1 MSDPA
6 GDALPI
12 DAVLDDLA
20 AALGRGHAVLAAPP
34 GSGKTTRVPLA
45 LREAPWLAGRKI
57 LMLEP
62 RRPAARLAALRMAS
76 LLGEP
81 PGASVGYQM
90 RFERCLGP
98 DTRIQVL
105 TEGILT
111 RRLQRDPALE
121 DVGLL
126 IFDEFH
132 ERTLTADLGLT
143 LALDTVAALRPDLR
157 LLIMSATLDTP
168 AIAARLGGAPVIRA
182 GGRAHPIAIHYA
194 ERPPGRDL
202 AATVADG
209 VRRALA
215 EQGGDLLVFL
225 PGAREIEQ
233 VRGLLEARAAPDLEL
248 LPLHGG
254 LTTAEQDRALR
265 PDGARRRRVVL
276 ATDIAETSVTIE
288 GVTTVVD
295 CGLTRKPRFD
305 PGSGL
310 ARLVTE
316 PIALASATQRAGRA
330 GRLGPGTAYRLW
342 TRAQEVGRPEH
353 RPAEILQADLAPLAL
368 ELALWG
374 VRDPSDL
381 QWLDPPPAPA
391 WAQAVALLRDLGA
404 LDATGRLTR
413 LGRRLAELPVHP
425 RLARLLAAAPP
436 AGRPLACDLAALLS
450 DRDPWLAVPGEAT
463 PADLGLR
470 LQALT
475 AWRERRPTHGLDRRR
490 LAAAARL
497 SRELAGRLADAGSA
511 EAPLADPIDA
521 GALLAL
527 AYPDRIAQ
535 QRGADAARYRLAAGP
550 GVRLSPDDPLAR
562 HRYLVV
568 ADLDAAGQDG
578 RIRLALPI
586 AEAELQT
593 RLAERLETTETLRW
607 DREREAVAARHE
619 TRLGTLVLAA
629 RPQPI
634 GDPTAAAA
642 LLLEQV
648 AARVDEA
655 LAWGERARQLQARV
669 ALLRRLEPEAG
680 WPDLD
685 DAALRTTVADW
696 LGPWLVGRHRLADVR
711 GLDLAEVLTARLA
724 WPQRQRLDQEVPEWL
739 TTPAGTRRRLDYGAG
754 DVPVLAVPLQ
764 ELFGA
769 AATPTVAGGRVAVML
784 HLLSP
789 ARRPVQVTRDLAGF
803 WARGYPEVR
812 KELRGRYPKH
822 HWPEDPTAAA
832 PLAGGLKRRR

>member
-1 MSDPA
+1 MSDA
-6 GDALPI
+6 NGDPLPI
-12 DAVLDDLA
+12 DAVLDALREALA
-20 AALGRGHAVLAAPP
+20 QGHAVLTAPP

-45 LREAPWLAGRKI
+45 LRDSPWLAGRKI

-76 LLGEP
+76 LLGES

-98 DTRIQVL
+98 ATRIQVL

-132 ERTLTADLGLT
+132 ERTLSADLGLA

-157 LLIMSATLDTP
+157 LLIMSATLD
-168 AIAARLGGAPVIRA
+168 AAAVSAHLGGATVIHA

-194 ERPPGRDL
+194 ERPAGRDL
-202 AATVADG
+202 ATTVTDG

-215 EQGGDLLVFL
+215 EQDGDLLVFL
-225 PGAREIEQ
+225 PGVREIEQ
-233 VRGLLEARAAPDLEL
+233 VRGRLAARLAPELQL

-254 LTTAEQDRALR
+254 LATAEQDRALR
-265 PDGARRRRVVL
+265 PGGASGRRVVL

-310 ARLVTE
+310 TRLVTE
-316 PIALASATQRAGRA
+316 PIALASAAQRAGRA
-330 GRLGPGTAYRLW
+330 GRLGPGAAYRLW

-368 ELALWG
+368 DLALWG
-374 VRDPSDL
+374 VHDPGNL

-391 WAQAVALLRDLGA
+391 WAQAVTLLRDLSA
-404 LDATGRLTR
+404 LDAAGRLTR

-425 RLARLLAAAPP
+425 RLARLLAAATP
-436 AGRPLACDLAALLS
+436 ATRPLACDLAALLS
-450 DRDPWLAVPGEAT
+450 DRDPWLAVPGETT

-470 LQALT
+470 LQALA
-475 AWRERRPTHGLDRRR
+475 AWRDRQPTPGLDRRR

-497 SRELAGRLADAGSA
+497 SRELDGRLGEAGTV
-511 EAPLADPIDA
+511 EAPLTDPVDA

-535 QRGADAARYRLAAGP
+535 QRRNEAARYRLAAGP
-550 GVRLSPDDPLAR
+550 GVRLAPDDPLAR

-568 ADLDAAGQDG
+568 ADLDAGAQDG

-586 AEAELQT
+586 AEAELRT
-593 RLAERLETTETLRW
+593 VLAERLEATETLAW
-607 DREREAVAARHE
+607 DHEREAVAARHE
-619 TRLGTLVLAA
+619 TRLGSVVLAA
-629 RPQPI
+629 QPQPI
-634 GDPTAAAA
+634 ADPAAAA
-642 LLLEQV
+642 TLLMEQV
-648 AARVDEA
+648 AARFEEA
-655 LAWGERARQLQARV
+655 LAWTERARQLQARV
-669 ALLRRLEPEAG
+669 ALLRRLESDPG
-680 WPDLD
+680 WPDLA
-685 DAALRTTVADW
+685 DAALRATVADW
-696 LGPWLVGRHRLADVR
+696 LGPWLGDLHRLADVR
-711 GLDLAEVLTARLA
+711 ALDVAELLAARLD
-724 WPQRQRLDQEVPEWL
+724 WPQRQRLDEQAPEWL
-739 TTPAGTRRRLDYGAG
+739 TTPAGTRRRLDYGDG
-754 DVPVLAVPLQ
+754 DAPVLAVPLQ

-769 AATPTVAGGRVAVML
+769 AATPTIVGGRIPVTL

-803 WARGYPEVR
+803 WARGYAEVR

-832 PLAGGLKRRR
+832 PVAGGLKRRR